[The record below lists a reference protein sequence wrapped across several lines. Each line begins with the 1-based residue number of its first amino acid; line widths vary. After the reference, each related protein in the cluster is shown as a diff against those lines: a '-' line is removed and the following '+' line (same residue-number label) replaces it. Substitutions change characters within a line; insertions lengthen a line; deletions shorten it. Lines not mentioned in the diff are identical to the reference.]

1 MTFALAE
8 KNHWQVK
15 VVRMILDAAMVVI
28 GVILGGKFGVCTVVT
43 VIVSG
48 PIIQFTV
55 GRTKRIIK
63 L

>member
-15 VVRMILDAAMVVI
+15 IVRMILDAAMVVI

-48 PIIQFTV
+48 PVIQFTV
-55 GRTKRIIK
+55 TKAKKIMK